1 MLTAEGTAMP
11 ANLGPDYLAA
21 EQEFRRAETQTEKIA
36 ALERMWALLP
46 KHKGTEKL
54 QADLK
59 RKLSQA
65 RKESQK
71 KGAAHSTPFYI
82 IAREGAGQVALAGP
96 PNAGKS
102 RLLAALTHA
111 HPEVAEYPFTTRLPL
126 PGMMAFENVQIQLID
141 LPPVSDEFIEQW
153 LPQVFRNAD
162 CSLMVI
168 DANDPASLDEIE
180 FIETRLEQWRAKRPK
195 LMIANKSDLKGERE
209 SIAVLAELYGDR
221 YHVIAVS
228 AETGEGLGELR
239 RAVFD
244 LLGLVRVYTKSP
256 GKEPEL
262 DRPYVLKKGET
273 VLDAARHVHRDF
285 AEHLKFARR
294 YRISGSHE
302 GMMVDRHHEVEDEDI
317 LEFHI

>member
-1 MLTAEGTAMP
+1 MLSAETTAMP

-21 EQEFRRAETQTEKIA
+21 EQEFRRAETQSEKIA
-36 ALERMWALLP
+36 ALERMWATLP

-54 QADLK
+54 QAELK

-71 KGAAHSTPFYI
+71 KGVAHSTPFYC
-82 IAREGAGQVALAGP
+82 IAREGGGQVALAGP
-96 PNAGKS
+96 PNSGKS

-141 LPPVSDEFIEQW
+141 LPPVADEFTEAW

-162 CSLMVI
+162 RSLMVI
-168 DANDPASLDEIE
+168 DANDPHSLDEIE
-180 FIETRLEQWRAKRPK
+180 YIELKLDQWRVARPE
-195 LMIANKSDLKGERE
+195 LMVANKCDLQGERE
-209 SIAVLAELYGDR
+209 SIEALRELYGER
-221 YHVIAVS
+221 YRILAVS
-228 AETGEGLGELR
+228 AETGEGLDALR

-244 LLGLVRVYTKSP
+244 MLELVRVYTKSP

-262 DRPYVLKKGET
+262 GAPYVLKRGET

-294 YRISGSHE
+294 FRKG
-302 GMMVDRHHEVEDEDI
+302 GRDFMMVDRNHPVEDEDI

>member
-1 MLTAEGTAMP
+1 MLSAGEKAMP

-21 EQEFRRAETQTEKIA
+21 EQEFRQAGSQREKIA
-36 ALERMWALLP
+36 ALERMWATLP

-54 QADLK
+54 QAELK

-71 KGAAHSTPFYI
+71 KGATHSTPFYLI
-82 IAREGAGQVALAGP
+82 PKEGSGQVALAGP
-96 PNAGKS
+96 PNCGKS
-102 RLLAALTHA
+102 SLVAALTHA
-111 HPEVAEYPFTTRLPL
+111 RPEVADYPFTTRQPL
-126 PGMMAFENVQIQLID
+126 PGMMTFEDVQIQLID
-141 LPPVSDEFIEQW
+141 LPPVSNEFTEVW

-162 CSLMVI
+162 RTVLVLDACDPDSLG
-168 DANDPASLDEIE
+168 EIE
-180 FIETRLEQWRAKRPK
+180 MIEARLEQWRVRKPE
-195 LMIANKSDLKGERE
+195 LMIANKCDAPGERD
-209 SIAVLAELYGDR
+209 SIEVLEELFGSQYQI
-221 YHVIAVS
+221 IAVS
-228 AETGEGLGELR
+228 AETGEGLDRMR

-244 LLGLVRVYTKSP
+244 MLGLVRVYTKSP

-262 DRPYVLKKGET
+262 DRPYVLRRGET

-294 YRISGSHE
+294 YRRGSNE
-302 GMMVDRHHEVEDEDI
+302 SMMVDRHHEVEDQDI

>member
-1 MLTAEGTAMP
+1 MLSAETSAMP

-21 EQEFRRAETQTEKIA
+21 EQEFRDAETQSEKIT
-36 ALERMWALLP
+36 ALERMWATLP

-54 QADLK
+54 QAELK

-71 KGAAHSTPFYI
+71 KGATHSVPFYY

-96 PNAGKS
+96 PNSGKS

-111 HPEVAEYPFTTRLPL
+111 HPEVAEYPFTTRVPM

-141 LPPVSDEFIEQW
+141 LPPVADEFTEAW
-153 LPQVFRNAD
+153 LPQVFRNAGQ
-162 CSLMVI
+162 SLMVI
-168 DANDPASLDEIE
+168 DANDPHSLDEIDY
-180 FIETRLEQWRAKRPK
+180 IESKLDQWRVARPE
-195 LMIANKSDLKGERE
+195 LMIANKCDLQGEIE
-209 SIAVLAELYGDR
+209 SIDALRELYGER
-221 YHVIAVS
+221 YRVMAVS
-228 AETGEGLGELR
+228 AETGEGLGALR
-239 RAVFD
+239 RALFD
-244 LLGLVRVYTKSP
+244 LLALVRVYTKSP

-262 DRPYVLKKGET
+262 NAPYVLKRGET

-294 YRISGSHE
+294 FRKG
-302 GMMVDRHHEVEDEDI
+302 GRDFMMVDRNHPVQDEDI

>member
-1 MLTAEGTAMP
+1 MP

-21 EQEFRRAETQTEKIA
+21 EEKFRRAGTQIEKIA
-36 ALERMWALLP
+36 ALEQMWALLP

-54 QADLK
+54 QAELK

-82 IAREGAGQVALAGP
+82 IASEGAGQVALAGP

-111 HPEVAEYPFTTRLPL
+111 QPEVAEYPFTTRLPL

-141 LPPVSDEFIEQW
+141 LPPVADEFIAPW

-180 FIETRLEQWRAKRPK
+180 LIETRLEQWRAKRPE
-195 LMIANKSDLKGERE
+195 LMIASKSDIKGERE
-209 SIAVLAELYGDR
+209 SIDVLAELYGDR
-221 YHVIAVS
+221 YKVIAVS

-244 LLGLVRVYTKSP
+244 LLRLVRVYTKSP

-262 DRPYVLKKGET
+262 ERPYVLKRGET

-294 YRISGSHE
+294 YRIRGTHE